1 MKIIKKIDNSN
12 RVVLPTG
19 LRELLDVR
27 AGDDVEFVFE
37 GNKVYIK
44 KASEAMRK
52 NRKQIAA
59 EVLREYGYAVPEE
72 LQ

>member
-52 NRKQIAA
+52 NRK
-59 EVLREYGYAVPEE
+59 
-72 LQ
+72 